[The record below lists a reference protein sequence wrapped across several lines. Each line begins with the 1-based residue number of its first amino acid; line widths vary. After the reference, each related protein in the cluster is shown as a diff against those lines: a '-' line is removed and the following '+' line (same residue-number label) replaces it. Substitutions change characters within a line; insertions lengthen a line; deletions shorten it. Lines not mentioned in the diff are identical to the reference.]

1 MYSFATLAIFVLLL
15 LIFLIQPKKFISPQ
29 YRSTLFFVIPAF
41 LLFIGG
47 MGIFET
53 VLGFPAGFSLYTI
66 PGQTVFLAIL
76 FILIASNLDKLKGL
90 KNYENLN

>member
-1 MYSFATLAIFVLLL
+1 
-15 LIFLIQPKKFISPQ
+15 
-29 YRSTLFFVIPAF
+29 
-41 LLFIGG
+41 

-76 FILIASNLDKLKGL
+76 SILIASNLDKLKGL